1 MYANLLTE
9 MKRYNMTINS
19 MSKDLKM
26 AYEKLNDRFSGKTDW
41 TRQEMLDIKYKYF
54 PNLSLDYL
62 FENSQN
68 V

>member
-1 MYANLLTE
+1 MYTNLLTE

-26 AYEKLNDRFSGKTDW
+26 AYEKLYDRFSGKTDW